1 MSQLVLQGPF
11 LTRAQAARRAR
22 VPASLLVHRPDLL
35 RVGGRWLQEAYF
47 AFQFD
52 ADGVR
57 PDLGYVV
64 HNLKGKCPDV
74 EIADWLVRPN
84 RSLDNSTPLRF
95 LRSSGAVD
103 RVMAAAER
111 DGPIAVSP
119 GPEGRLRPTQ
129 KPVEPDTSRRP
140 SRPKGRRHTVSG
152 RWALGSR

>member
-22 VPASLLVHRPDLL
+22 VPAPLLVHRPDLL

-57 PDLGYVV
+57 PELGYVV
-64 HNLKGKCPDV
+64 QNLNGTSTDV

-95 LRSSGAVD
+95 SSE
-103 RVMAAAER
+103 AAA
-111 DGPIAVSP
+111 
-119 GPEGRLRPTQ
+119 
-129 KPVEPDTSRRP
+129 P
-140 SRPKGRRHTVSG
+140 SIE
-152 RWALGSR
+152 